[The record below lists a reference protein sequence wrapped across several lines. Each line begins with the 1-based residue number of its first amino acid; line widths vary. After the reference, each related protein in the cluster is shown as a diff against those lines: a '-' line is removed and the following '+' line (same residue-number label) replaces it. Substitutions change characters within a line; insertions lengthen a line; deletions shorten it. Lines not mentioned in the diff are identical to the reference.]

1 MGSGLIFWWVVGG
14 GDGSGWWWMVA
25 DGCGWWWI
33 VVDGGGWWHSL
44 ACPII
49 ISNKHFV
56 ILRSVFSVNNYES
69 HYV

>member
-1 MGSGLIFWWVVGG
+1 MVVGG
-14 GDGSGWWWMVA
+14 GGWWRMVVGGGGWWWMV
-25 DGCGWWWI
+25 
-33 VVDGGGWWHSL
+33 VGGGGCWHSL
-44 ACPII
+44 ACHII